1 MYRATMHA
9 PAVAGTGTVRSKK
22 VGTAG
27 RRESGA
33 PFFSRH
39 LGHNRPMSGID
50 PSRIAVVLSRPSH
63 PGNIGAAARALKTM
77 GLADLRLVAPRN
89 PPGPESEALASGALD
104 VLQSARTFAR
114 LEDALGDAELA
125 VGFSSRSRD
134 LSHPAMPLREAA
146 PGIVE
151 SSRTGRVALVFGNET
166 FGLTNEELGR
176 CQMLCAIPANPAY
189 ASLNLAA
196 AVQVACYE
204 IATTAQLHAREPGAL
219 RDAAALEDV
228 EALYVHWE
236 ASMVDSGFLDP
247 AQPKRLMER
256 VRRLFARARL
266 EREEVKF
273 LRGMLA
279 AYEKR
284 MKR

>member
-1 MYRATMHA
+1 
-9 PAVAGTGTVRSKK
+9 
-22 VGTAG
+22 
-27 RRESGA
+27 
-33 PFFSRH
+33 
-39 LGHNRPMSGID
+39 MSAID
-50 PSRIAVVLSRPSH
+50 PASRIAVVLSRPSH

-77 GLADLRLVAPRN
+77 GFGDLRLVAPRN

-104 VLQSARTFAR
+104 VLESARTFER
-114 LEDALGDAELA
+114 LEDALADVELA

-134 LSHPAMPLREAA
+134 LSHPVVPLREAA

-151 SSRTGRVALVFGNET
+151 SARNGRVALVFGNET

-176 CQMLCAIPANPAY
+176 CQMLCAIPANPRY

-204 IATTAQLHAREPGAL
+204 IATTAELHGTAASALKEP
-219 RDAAALEDV
+219 AAIEDI

-236 ASMVDSGFLDP
+236 TSMVESGFLDP
-247 AQPKRLMER
+247 QQPKRLMER
-256 VRRLFARARL
+256 FRRLFARARL